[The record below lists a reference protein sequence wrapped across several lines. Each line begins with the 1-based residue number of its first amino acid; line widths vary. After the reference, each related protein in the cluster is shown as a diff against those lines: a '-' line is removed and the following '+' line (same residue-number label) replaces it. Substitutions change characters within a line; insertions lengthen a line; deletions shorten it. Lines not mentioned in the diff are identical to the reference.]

1 MSGLPPPEA
10 LARRT
15 FLIVR
20 LGSLGDI
27 IHTIPAAAALR
38 TAFPEARIDWLT
50 APEYLDLLGLVEGLD
65 AGIGI
70 DTRAM
75 IGGPNAVI
83 GTIRRLRSRR
93 YDAVLDMQGLLKSAV
108 VSRLAGARRTIG
120 FTRNQLREPAA
131 ALFYTDTV
139 APDGAAA
146 HIIQKHLSL
155 TTAVGA
161 GNRAIQFPLRVP
173 EAPAV
178 TALTQRI
185 GSAGFVL
192 VNPGAAWP
200 NKRWNP
206 SRFGAVAATLA
217 KTLGLRSVVMW
228 GPEERDLATAVVV
241 ASEGAAELAPQTRIV
256 DLFALA
262 RAARLMISGDT
273 GPMHIAG
280 AVGTPI
286 VGVFGPTNARRNGP
300 WATDDEVLSQLDQCQ
315 CVYER
320 RCRRSNMCIND
331 IQVDDVVRAAE
342 RRLQR

>member
-1 MSGLPPPEA
+1 MSGFS
-10 LARRT
+10 RT

-38 TAFPEARIDWLT
+38 AAFPAARIDWLT
-50 APEYLDLLGLVEGLD
+50 APQYLDLLGLVDGLD
-65 AGIGI
+65 ARVGV
-70 DTRAM
+70 DTRA
-75 IGGPNAVI
+75 IAGGPHAVARTI
-83 GTIRRLRSRR
+83 GRLRSQR

-108 VSRLAGARRTIG
+108 VARLAGARRTIG
-120 FTRNQLREPAA
+120 FTRDQLREPAA
-131 ALFYTDTV
+131 AMFYTDTV
-139 APDGAAA
+139 APDGAA
-146 HIIQKHLSL
+146 HIIRKHLSL
-155 TTAVGA
+155 MTAVGVDD
-161 GNRAIQFPLRVP
+161 RTIRFPLRVP
-173 EAPAV
+173 ESPAV

-185 GSAGFVL
+185 GRGGFVL

-200 NKRWNP
+200 NKRWDT
-206 SRFGAVAATLA
+206 SKFGAVAAGLA
-217 KTLGLRSVVMW
+217 RTHGVRSVVMW
-228 GPEERDLATAVVV
+228 GPDERGLADAVVA
-241 ASEGAAELAPQTRIV
+241 ASGGAAELAPQTRIV

-286 VGVFGPTNARRNGP
+286 VGVFGPTSALRNGP
-300 WATDDEVLSQLDQCQ
+300 WAVDDEVLSQIDQCQ

-342 RRLQR
+342 RRLGR